1 MSNCNKDAYEFLTR
15 IFFIKNDVIMHTA
28 ALTDV
33 DKREVDRDLA
43 MKVNFEGTANVS
55 KVVRKKNSFFIYVS
69 TDYYSIVIKVSIV
82 RMMIL
87 IL

>member
-1 MSNCNKDAYEFLTR
+1 M
-15 IFFIKNDVIMHTA
+15 MHAA
-28 ALTDV
+28 ALTGV
-33 DKREVDRDLA
+33 DKCEVDRDLA